1 MKRQAKY
8 DQNGMARSKNGG
20 PRDAISSPVAR
31 DAISSPVARDAIARD
46 AISSRNG
53 ISFVGIFGIALALL
67 LALGLQP
74 AAAATVEEALAA
86 YQQRQSGYSQA
97 KADLLKATQHR
108 HQAEAALHQAE
119 EAAKAQN
126 AELDEARK
134 ALGIAQQL
142 ELTGTEIPAGV
153 RERFNQAKAAA
164 AQAEQRLQ
172 GRKGELTRADAD
184 QRSAAT
190 AVQTAADGVNG
201 AAAAVAEA
209 RLGALRSRLET
220 PTPVEE
226 RKEVGCGGKES
237 IDDCK
242 ARALQEVQAAA
253 AAKGAAVLVDALR
266 VAELQGAGTDGA
278 RLRLTQKEIRTQTS
292 GQIKKQ
298 EILEQ
303 GFTPQGAYFYRI
315 RAEVVGR
322 VPEELRAGL
331 TPPLADGSVPEVP
344 PLVFGGKAIGVQGRY
359 SDNGDGT
366 VTDKETKLQW
376 MRCSLGQQWTGSG
389 CSGKAKEM
397 NWETAKQQK
406 ADFAGHKDWRLP
418 SIEELRT
425 LVWCSSG
432 KPAHFPGDGRFCEGE
447 YQQPTIDAQAFPDTP
462 AEWFWSS
469 SAYANY
475 SDSAWIVHFYNGYGN
490 SNNRYNYNAVRLVR
504 GGQ

>member
-1 MKRQAKY
+1 
-8 DQNGMARSKNGG
+8 
-20 PRDAISSPVAR
+20 
-31 DAISSPVARDAIARD
+31 VARDAIARD